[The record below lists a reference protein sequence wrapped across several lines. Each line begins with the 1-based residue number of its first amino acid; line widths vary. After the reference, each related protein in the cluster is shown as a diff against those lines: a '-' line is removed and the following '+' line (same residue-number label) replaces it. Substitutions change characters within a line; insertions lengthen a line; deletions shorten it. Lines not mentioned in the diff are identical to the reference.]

1 MILNNIIHFL
11 TDQELLASA
20 ENFLGIYHQN
30 NSIPVPIDEIVEH
43 KLKIQIIPLP
53 GLHQVAEV
61 DGFITSNLK
70 TIYIEEKLI
79 SADKPFRY

>member
-43 KLKIQIIPLP
+43 K
-53 GLHQVAEV
+53 
-61 DGFITSNLK
+61 
-70 TIYIEEKLI
+70 
-79 SADKPFRY
+79 

>member
-1 MILNNIIHFL
+1 
-11 TDQELLASA
+11 
-20 ENFLGIYHQN
+20 
-30 NSIPVPIDEIVEH
+30 
-43 KLKIQIIPLP
+43 LP